1 MSSFST
7 TCCRR
12 APTLAAA
19 VLAAALL
26 GACANLA
33 GPRDVRVP
41 LSSLQAGVSKRFPLN
56 QRMVELFDVRLSNPT
71 LSLQAGTER
80 VGLHLD
86 ASVTPPFLKQAWRGT
101 VSLSGRLS
109 IDVARGAV
117 FINDPHLDRVTID
130 GVDGDHE
137 RQFGALANALLSKSI
152 RDVPVYHFRLDDLR
166 YAGVQ
171 FVPTAIRTTADAVI
185 IHVEPLK

>member
-1 MSSFST
+1 M
-7 TCCRR
+7 
-12 APTLAAA
+12 LAAA
-19 VLAAALL
+19 MVL

-33 GPRDVRVP
+33 GPRDVSVP
-41 LSSLQAGVSKRFPLN
+41 LSSLQAGVAKRFPLN
-56 QRMVELFDVRLSNPT
+56 KRMMDLFDVRLSNPT
-71 LSLQAGTER
+71 LSLQPGTER

-86 ASVTPPFLKQAWRGT
+86 ASVAPPFLKQAWRGT

-117 FINDPHLDRVTID
+117 FLNDPQLDRVTVD
-130 GVDGDHE
+130 GVDGDRE
-137 RQFGALANALLSKSI
+137 RQFGALANALLSKSM
-152 RDVPVYHFRLDDLR
+152 RDVPVYHFRMDDLR